1 MLPDGE
7 EGVRVGSA
15 IERLCTLFRANR
27 FADKPIETS
36 LIAFSVDQ
44 LSLDIEARDLLD
56 LATKTS
62 LIILVG
68 GGQRERNSMS
78 VTSKYEL
85 NRMLSPRRDL
95 PIARR
100 GIVPF
105 DTKVVESIFI
115 EERRDEFQSFA
126 RTWIDKMTAPF
137 FGRTSGQK
145 KRRATHPEFF
155 E

>member
-1 MLPDGE
+1 
-7 EGVRVGSA
+7 
-15 IERLCTLFRANR
+15 LCTLFRANR

-36 LIAFSVDQ
+36 LIAFSVNPLT
-44 LSLDIEARDLLD
+44 LSSETRALLD

-62 LIILVG
+62 LIIAIE

-78 VTSKYEL
+78 VTSKFEI

-100 GIVPF
+100 GIVPLDAETLDAIF
-105 DTKVVESIFI
+105 VETK
-115 EERRDEFQSFA
+115 RDEFDTFA
-126 RTWIDKMTAPF
+126 KAWVDKMTAPA
-137 FGRTSGQK
+137 FGRTKGQSK
-145 KRRATHPEFF
+145 GRASQPSFF